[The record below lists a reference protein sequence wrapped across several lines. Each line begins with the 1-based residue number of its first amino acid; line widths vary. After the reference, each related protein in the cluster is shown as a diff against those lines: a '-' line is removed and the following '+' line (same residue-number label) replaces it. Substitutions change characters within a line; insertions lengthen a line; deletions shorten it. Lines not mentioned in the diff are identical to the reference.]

1 MKLPTTWTRPS
12 PLREA
17 CGNKR
22 RWPHAQQLFTAL
34 RKRRLQPTDVTVSA
48 TVVEPWKGWK
58 GGELGDVK
66 EKVQCGAPKIA
77 KLVNITP
84 ITMVYGTYNYS

>member
-1 MKLPTTWTRPS
+1 MKLPTTWTRRS
-12 PLREA
+12 DFREA

-48 TVVEPWKGWK
+48 TVVEPWKGFS
-58 GGELGDVK
+58 GENLGMLRRRYKMVP
-66 EKVQCGAPKIA
+66 PK
-77 KLVNITP
+77 L
-84 ITMVYGTYNYS
+84 